1 MSSMPEHHK
10 QSTSALAKTLN
21 IPLQQ
26 LFGTLRDCGWIRKV
40 EDGWLLTA
48 KGEFEGGEYV
58 HSKRYGRYIVWPE
71 TLIEHPLLRGIE
83 SNRLVNAAGIA
94 RKYHLNAREARR
106 ALGELGLQRRDFNG
120 WQLTRQGEQLGGI
133 ALDSEQGCAENHWP
147 ESLLDNDIVTAQFEY
162 LRQQREQGEVVEG
175 DLLSTISE
183 WRGLDGHGFNSHGES
198 LICQWLYLAGIVHAC
213 HRRLPLAQEHT
224 ADFWLPGAQVYIEYT
239 GDEHAAGEIAAALER
254 IEIYKKNQWR
264 WIEVRPEHL
273 AQLDEYL
280 TRELQE
286 LGAALF

>member
-1 MSSMPEHHK
+1 MNSVPEQHK

-21 IPLQQ
+21 ISLQQ
-26 LFGTLRDCGWIRKV
+26 LFATLRDCGWIRKV

-71 TLIEHPLLRGIE
+71 TLVEHPLLRGIE
-83 SNRLVNAAGIA
+83 SNRLVNAAGIG
-94 RKYHLNAREARR
+94 RKYQLSAREARR

-133 ALDSEQGCAENHWP
+133 ALDSDQSGSENHWP
-147 ESLLDNDIVTAQFEY
+147 EALLENDIVVAQFEY
-162 LRQQREQGEVVEG
+162 LQHEREQGETPET
-175 DLLSTISE
+175 DLLSAISE
-183 WRGLDGHGFNSHGES
+183 WRGLDGHTFHSRGES
-198 LICQWLYLAGIVHAC
+198 MICQWLYLAGIVHAC
-213 HRRLPLAQEHT
+213 HRRLPLAQEYT
-224 ADFWLPGAQVYIEYT
+224 ADFWLPAAQVYIEYV
-239 GDEHAAGEIAAALER
+239 GDEHAAGEIAATLER
-254 IEIYKKNQWR
+254 VEIYKKNQWR

-286 LGAALF
+286 FGAAIF

>member
-1 MSSMPEHHK
+1 MSSVPEHHK

-26 LFGTLRDCGWIRKV
+26 LFATLRDCGWIRKV

-71 TLIEHPLLRGIE
+71 ALVEHPLLRGIE

-94 RKYHLNAREARR
+94 L
-106 ALGELGLQRRDFNG
+106 D
-120 WQLTRQGEQLGGI
+120 GEQGGN
-133 ALDSEQGCAENHWP
+133 ENHWP
-147 ESLLDNDIVTAQFEY
+147 EALLENDVVVAQFEY
-162 LRQQREQGEVVEG
+162 LRQQREQGEVVEA

-183 WRGLDGHGFNSHGES
+183 WRGLDGHSFHSHGEA

-213 HRRLPLAQEHT
+213 HRRLPLAQEHI

-286 LGAALF
+286 LGAAVF